1 MGHVEIN
8 MEGQDNNTIV
18 LIMSLLQG
26 CFTQVPLHVNLITLR
41 NAPCLIEPAVCVR
54 LYVSSIAAH

>member
-1 MGHVEIN
+1 
-8 MEGQDNNTIV
+8 MEEQDNDIIV